1 MKIQLLVANSTGGLE
16 AFLFR
21 YIICDMRIHVISETA
36 FIMKA
41 TGVHT
46 AFVEHIELLKEKD
59 DIDVVVNDEGTGD
72 VFHGHTYG
80 LYYLWKGR
88 KYKGRRVFTAHVI
101 PDSIKGSLP
110 VWQLFMPFIKLGLR
124 IVYSYADVCIAISP
138 MVEKAIRET
147 GSKTKIV
154 RIYNPVN
161 IDNWKRTEERRKKG
175 REKLGLTENE
185 FVVLGVGQLTG
196 RKGIDD
202 FLDIADSIPE
212 VTFVWAGGRPFG
224 RLSEGIKR
232 IDKRIGNTGKN
243 FINAGQL
250 ALEDMADIYAA
261 SDLML
266 FPSYQEN
273 CPLAP
278 LEAAASGIPVIY
290 RDIEEYKS
298 LYENPYLK
306 AKNKEEFVA
315 LTKKMITDKQF
326 YNNGLKI
333 SEDLLLQFDKDLI
346 RNKLISTYRNL
357 LTNWQ
362 LKKSDTRYSIL
373 RADS

>member
-1 MKIQLLVANSTGGLE
+1 
-16 AFLFR
+16 
-21 YIICDMRIHVISETA
+21 
-36 FIMKA
+36 
-41 TGVHT
+41 
-46 AFVEHIELLKEKD
+46 
-59 DIDVVVNDEGTGD
+59 VVVNDEGTGD

-80 LYYLWKGR
+80 LYYLRKGR

-110 VWQLFMPFIKLGLR
+110 AWQLFMPFIKLGLR

-138 MVEKAIRET
+138 TVEKAIRET
-147 GSKTKIV
+147 GSRTKIV
-154 RIYNPVN
+154 RIYNPIN
-161 IDNWKRTEERRKKG
+161 IDNWKRTEERRRTG
-175 REKLGLTENE
+175 REKLGLMENE

-202 FLDIADSIPE
+202 FLDIADAIPG
-212 VTFVWAGGRPFG
+212 VKFVWAGGRPFG

-232 IDKRIGNTGKN
+232 IDKRISNAGAN

-250 ALEDMADIYAA
+250 DLEDMPNVYAA
-261 SDLML
+261 ADLML

-278 LEAAASGIPVIY
+278 LEAAASGMPVIY

-306 AKNKEEFVA
+306 AKNTEEFIA
-315 LTKKMITDKQF
+315 LTKRMISDEQF
-326 YNNGLKI
+326 FSDGLKI
-333 SEDLLLQFDKDLI
+333 SEALLRQFDKDLI
-346 RNKLISTYRNL
+346 RNKLISTYQYL

-362 LKKSDTRYSIL
+362 LKKSDTWYSIL
-373 RADS
+373 GVDS

>member
-1 MKIQLLVANSTGGLE
+1 
-16 AFLFR
+16 
-21 YIICDMRIHVISETA
+21 MRIHVISETP
-36 FIMKA
+36 FVMKA

-46 AFVEHIELLKEKD
+46 AFLEHIELLKEKD
-59 DIDVVVNDEGTGD
+59 DIEVVVNDEGTGD

-80 LYYLWKGR
+80 LYYLRKGR

-110 VWQLFMPFIKLGLR
+110 AWQLFMPFIKLGLR

-161 IDNWKRTEERRKKG
+161 IDTWKRTSERRKIG
-175 REKLGLTENE
+175 REKLGLTEDE

-202 FLDIADSIPE
+202 FLDIADAIPD
-212 VTFVWAGGRPFG
+212 VKFVWAGGRPFG

-232 IDKRIGNTGKN
+232 IDKRLSSAGNN
-243 FINAGQL
+243 FINAGQVE
-250 ALEDMADIYAA
+250 LEDMPYMYAA

-278 LEAAASGIPVIY
+278 LEAAAAGMPVIF
-290 RDIEEYKS
+290 RDIEEYRS
-298 LYENPYLK
+298 LYENSYLK
-306 AKNKEEFVA
+306 AKNKEEFIE
-315 LTKKMITDKQF
+315 LTKKMISDKQF
-326 YNNGLKI
+326 YNDGLKI
-333 SEDLLLQFDKDLI
+333 SEVLLPQFDKDLI
-346 RNKLISTYRNL
+346 RSKLISTYRYL
-357 LTNWQ
+357 LSNWQ
-362 LKKSDTRYSIL
+362 LKKSNTRYSVL
-373 RADS
+373 GVDS